1 MGLTL
6 QFADSFAHYNQS
18 GLPLKWSIAGGTIDN
33 TVARTGPQSLKIQST
48 GASPNV
54 KIGDFFGASYN
65 VVGFGWRTSSLAGET
80 IVELYEAATTNVQL
94 YLVQNANG
102 SISLFSGSAGLLG
115 TSPAGTLTLNTWWY
129 IEINTF
135 VNGSS
140 QCIVTVTSS
149 PGGVAKQVINV
160 SGFSTPDGSFDS
172 IVFVGPGGAN
182 FGWIA
187 DFYAAT
193 WDHAGTNPFV
203 TFGAPKIY
211 GLCPP
216 TADSSGY
223 VGYNTVGK
231 TIPFPGNPA
240 PFWSQVNTIPQNTN
254 IGMYETDNN
263 PGGLGWI
270 VCGQFFDFDLS
281 AVVPPNSSI
290 VAAQLVALVAA
301 AADDPSVGP
310 GKGPNDSILLGMRS
324 FNGPNPFDV
333 PIGGSFS
340 AQYYFQGYSYDPP
353 YTGSVFTGYGIDVG
367 EPG

>member
-6 QFADSFAHYNQS
+6 LFADSFAHYNQA
-18 GLPLKWSIAGGTIDN
+18 GLPLKWAQSGTLDN
-33 TVARTGPQSLKIQST
+33 TVARTGPQSLKFQST
-48 GASPNV
+48 TAPSLPCEIGA
-54 KIGDFFGASYN
+54 GAGTFGFA
-65 VVGFGWRTSSLAGET
+65 WRTGSLAGET
-80 IVELYEAATTNVQL
+80 VLSMVNTFAPVTTEL

-102 SISLFSGSAGLLG
+102 SISLFLGSGALLATSAPGV
-115 TSPAGTLTLNTWWY
+115 LTLNTWWY
-129 IEINTF
+129 IEVGTMLNPQFGTP
-135 VNGSS
+135 
-140 QCIVTVTSS
+140 QCIVTVTGPS
-149 PGGVAKQVINV
+149 GVATQVINV
-160 SGFSTPDGSFDS
+160 SGFSTPDVAFQSVQFS
-172 IVFVGPGGAN
+172 GPGGAN
-182 FGWIA
+182 FAWIA
-187 DFYAAT
+187 DLYVAQ
-193 WDHAGTNPFV
+193 WDQQGINPFA

-263 PGGLGWI
+263 PGGIGWI
-270 VCGQFFDFDLS
+270 VCGQGFNFDLS

-301 AADDPSVGP
+301 AADDPSLP
-310 GKGPNDSILLGMRS
+310 GKGPNYSILGGMAS
-324 FNGPNPFDV
+324 FNGPNPFNL

-340 AQYYFQGYSYDPP
+340 AQYYFSGYTYDPP
-353 YTGSVFTGYGIDVG
+353 YTSSLFTDYGIEIE